1 VERVFWGVLQLV
13 AGWAI
18 FGLNWLD
25 YIMYILITMLL
36 IRLYRVNNVFLVSVN
51 VIIKQISIQIK
62 FPFASKTGNKW
73 NDQHRATIVW
83 KHEAYRNK

>member
-1 VERVFWGVLQLV
+1 MVLWGEMCDFFSENHIKLEMKNSVT
-13 AGWAI
+13 GWAI

-51 VIIKQISIQIK
+51 VIITKISIQI
-62 FPFASKTGNKW
+62 
-73 NDQHRATIVW
+73 
-83 KHEAYRNK
+83 